1 MRAEKEKIPGAGYR
15 PSKNR
20 EAEKHSGS
28 CGNRK
33 KPVWRGSTGQ
43 GEDGVRR
50 GADPAGV
57 AGHAARS
64 ALLRRGGDSAG
75 ALQQRTPAASGRRRP
90 PRPASS
96 SPRGLASGPPACERG
111 AGQHRLRGCFL
122 PVPGPGRQPAALRP
136 PAALSPEP
144 GLPLARPRGLR
155 PRAAGAAAAARGPGV
170 CFQGQV
176 RGTPGHPFSRAGFA
190 SVPRAAWAAVA
201 ARPRAAV
208 NGGRQG
214 AGQTA
219 PPRAARGEP
228 RACRSLSRPGERP
241 RSLEPW
247 TCFFDSETHLA
258 HLRNG
263 TLQ

>member
-1 MRAEKEKIPGAGYR
+1 MRAEKEKIPEAGYR

-50 GADPAGV
+50 GTDPAGV

-96 SPRGLASGPPACERG
+96 SPRGLAPGPPACERG

-176 RGTPGHPFSRAGFA
+176 RGTPGRTPFLPRRLRVSPAGCMGGRCGPATRRRQRRTPGCRSNSPPTRSRR
-190 SVPRAAWAAVA
+190 RAACLPFAQQAGGKA
-201 ARPRAAV
+201 PQPR
-208 NGGRQG
+208 
-214 AGQTA
+214 
-219 PPRAARGEP
+219 
-228 RACRSLSRPGERP
+228 
-241 RSLEPW
+241 
-247 TCFFDSETHLA
+247 
-258 HLRNG
+258 
-263 TLQ
+263 TLDVFL